1 MNGLKLKPTNSL
13 VKSGKTTQPK
23 KKKISPKKN
32 KLFVFCCSV
41 ANLVTVDPT
50 LHEVDRLVLV
60 VRTYIDLVVNQLD
73 QVNQQYL
80 MYQ

>member
-23 KKKISPKKN
+23 KKKINPKKN

-41 ANLVTVDPT
+41 AIIYLDPT
-50 LHEVDRLVLV
+50 LHEVDQLVLV
-60 VRTYIDLVVNQLD
+60 VRINIDLVVYQLD